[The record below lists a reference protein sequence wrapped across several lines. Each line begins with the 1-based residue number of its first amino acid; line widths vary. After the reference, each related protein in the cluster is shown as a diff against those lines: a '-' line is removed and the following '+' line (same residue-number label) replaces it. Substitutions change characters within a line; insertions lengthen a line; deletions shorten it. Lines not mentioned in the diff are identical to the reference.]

1 VSESEIDFE
10 LVTSARSLGAAP
22 KLRRER
28 VILPEVKTKSGKAA
42 AFLCWELDA
51 LEYGEFQDSSR
62 VYKDGEHVGN
72 SAKNE
77 DLRFLAFTLRD
88 GNGNRL
94 WSNLEDAKSQLGK
107 YGKSVTSK
115 LMVASNKANFGD
127 RDEPSAEKNSE
138 ATPAD

>member
-1 VSESEIDFE
+1 
-10 LVTSARSLGAAP
+10 
-22 KLRRER
+22 
-28 VILPEVKTKSGKAA
+28 
-42 AFLCWELDA
+42 